1 MQAILAPT
9 NYFNANQLRA
19 DQTTRKIMS
28 IQEIAVSNNQKK
40 QLLKAIKKDEVLFQ
54 EDNGDLVVSVAAY
67 VIFKKEADPGPLEA
81 IMGEDTLDF
90 NAEYF
95 VFS

>member
-1 MQAILAPT
+1 
-9 NYFNANQLRA
+9 
-19 DQTTRKIMS
+19 MS

-40 QLLKAIKKDEVLFQ
+40 QLLKAINKDEVLFQ

-67 VIFKKEADPGPLEA
+67 LNFKQEADPGPLEA
-81 IMGEDTLDF
+81 IVGEDTLDF

>member
-1 MQAILAPT
+1 
-9 NYFNANQLRA
+9 
-19 DQTTRKIMS
+19 MS

-40 QLLKAIKKDEVLFQ
+40 QLLKAIKKSEVLFQ

-67 VIFKKEADPGPLEA
+67 EVFKKELDPGPIEE
-81 IMGEDTLDF
+81 IVGEETLNYD
-90 NAEYF
+90 NDYF

>member
-1 MQAILAPT
+1 
-9 NYFNANQLRA
+9 
-19 DQTTRKIMS
+19 MS

-40 QLLKAIKKDEVLFQ
+40 QLLKAINKDEVLFQ
-54 EDNGDLVVSVAAY
+54 EDNGDLVVSVAANLN
-67 VIFKKEADPGPLEA
+67 FKKEADPGPLEA
-81 IMGEDTLDF
+81 IIGEDTLDF